1 MVSMNRLSPRRLCAL
16 TLLFHHRFQIHV
28 NRTRLKESPIAST
41 IFITPFLYSH
51 VCSTSIN
58 LGEYL
63 SSSCLPPWS
72 ISYIISCV
80 ILPGLSNLWCSF
92 PSRFSLEAQFARSID
107 DGFPFYPVRDS
118 VELISLILLREPE
131 FWTTWLRNSAMMRG
145 SLQTYSSSWSRLATL
160 LSDASCCLE
169 PG

>member
-1 MVSMNRLSPRRLCAL
+1 MVSINRLSPRRLCAL
-16 TLLFHHRFQIHV
+16 TLLFHYRFQIHV

-41 IFITPFLYSH
+41 IFITPSLYSH

-80 ILPGLSNLWCSF
+80 ILPGLFNLWCSF

-107 DGFPFYPVRDS
+107 DGFPFYPVLNS
-118 VELISLILLREPE
+118 VELISLILLRESE
-131 FWTTWLRNSAMMRG
+131 F
-145 SLQTYSSSWSRLATL
+145 
-160 LSDASCCLE
+160 
-169 PG
+169 